1 MMSRRPLTRMA
12 DSTAVATSPSA
23 PDMPPMRTSA
33 WVSGIGSHSGF
44 TVALQL
50 SRVDGDSKTRAVQRQ
65 QAAFVEG
72 KGLVNQFVGVV
83 ATGHRRREFARRRGC
98 GNDAGQRDG
107 RAGQGEMQIG
117 GIADR

>member
-1 MMSRRPLTRMA
+1 MMSRKPLARMA

-50 SRVDGDSKTRAVQRQ
+50 SRVDGDSKTRAVQWQ
-65 QAAFVEG
+65 QATFVEG
-72 KGLVNQFVGVV
+72 KGLVDQIVVVV
-83 ATGHRRREFARRRGC
+83 AAGHLRREFARRRGY
-98 GNDAGQRDG
+98 GNNAGQRDG
-107 RAGQGEMQIG
+107 
-117 GIADR
+117 